1 MKVKNKDIM
10 KLVNMRFGEKK
21 FPAAM
26 QLAIVGNE
34 EAITGALKAYSKVY
48 NEIAE
53 EHAKKDE
60 DGNPI
65 KDESGNMP
73 VEDTEAWNKAL
84 EELDDAEI
92 EVSITMIPRAVFER
106 CCDDPAFDTPSV
118 SETSAMSFFIEKE

>member
-1 MKVKNKDIM
+1 MKVKNKDII
-10 KLVNMRFGEKK
+10 KLAGIRFGEKR

-34 EAITGALKAYSKVY
+34 EAIAGALKAYSKVY
-48 NEIAE
+48 GDLAE

-60 DGNPI
+60 EGKPI
-65 KDESGNMP
+65 KDEVGNMP
-73 VEDTEAWNKAL
+73 IADMDAWEKAL
-84 EELDDAEI
+84 KELDEAEVEI
-92 EVSITMIPRAVFER
+92 PITMIPRAVFER